1 MKEIGDFMF
10 KAMIE
15 FFNEIGLKQ
24 QTSEN
29 LARFILI
36 LFVIL
41 LCALGNILARRL
53 VLNIVSKIIK
63 KNTNKKISW
72 INQMLDNRVFHRL
85 AYLLSPL
92 IISFFIDYFP
102 KYQVLM
108 QRGIQV
114 YVVLVMILIV
124 DSVLSAFDDI
134 YVNYEISKTRPM
146 KGIIQVTKIVVFI
159 IGGIISMAALIGE
172 SPVIILGGISAL
184 TAVFMLVFQNTI
196 LGFVAGIQ
204 LTSNDMI
211 RIGDWIEVP
220 KYDANGTVIELSLL
234 TVKVQNFDYTITSI
248 PANALASDSFKNWRG
263 MQDSGGRRIMRAIYI
278 DVNSIRFCTEEMI
291 EHFKKIEFIKDYIT
305 TKQVEIMEYNR
316 NKNLDM
322 SELSNGRR
330 LTNIGVFRMYVTNYL
345 KNHPGLRKDMTLMVR
360 QLAPTSEGLPLEIYA
375 FSNGTN
381 WSDYENIQGDIFDHL
396 FAVVKEFGLQIYQ
409 SPTGQDFSKINIKNE
424 G

>member
-1 MKEIGDFMF
+1 MF

-409 SPTGQDFSKINIKNE
+409 SPTGQDFSKINIRE
-424 G
+424 

>member
-114 YVVLVMILIV
+114 YVVLVMILIL

-381 WSDYENIQGDIFDHL
+381 WTDYENIQGDIFDHL

-409 SPTGQDFSKINIKNE
+409 SPTGQDFSKINIRE
-424 G
+424 

>member
-72 INQMLDNRVFHRL
+72 MNQMLDNRVFHRL

-409 SPTGQDFSKINIKNE
+409 SPTGQDFSKINIRE
-424 G
+424 

>member
-53 VLNIVSKIIK
+53 VLNIVSRIIK

-409 SPTGQDFSKINIKNE
+409 SPTGQDFSKINIRE
-424 G
+424 

>member
-305 TKQVEIMEYNR
+305 SKQVEIMEYNR

-409 SPTGQDFSKINIKNE
+409 SPTGQDFSKINIRE
-424 G
+424 

>member
-248 PANALASDSFKNWRG
+248 PANALTSDSFKNWRG

-409 SPTGQDFSKINIKNE
+409 SPTGQDFSKINIRE
-424 G
+424 

>member
-409 SPTGQDFSKINIKNE
+409 SPTGQDFSKINIRK
-424 G
+424 

>member
-409 SPTGQDFSKINIKNE
+409 SPTGQDFSKINIRE
-424 G
+424 

>member
-1 MKEIGDFMF
+1 MF

-15 FFNEIGLKQ
+15 FFKDIGMKQ

-29 LARFILI
+29 LTRFILV

-41 LCALGNILARRL
+41 LCVLGNLVARRI
-53 VLNIVSKIIK
+53 VLNVVSKVIK
-63 KNTNKKISW
+63 NNKNHKIGW
-72 INQMLDNRVFHRL
+72 LNQMLDNKVFHRV
-85 AYLLSPL
+85 AYLISPL
-92 IISFFIDYFP
+92 IVSFFVEYFP
-102 KYQVLM
+102 NYKSLM

-114 YVVLVMILIV
+114 YVILVIILIV
-124 DSVLSAFDDI
+124 DAVLSAIDDI
-134 YVNYEISKTRPM
+134 YVKYEISKTRPM
-146 KGIIQVTKIVVFI
+146 KGIIQVTKIIVFI

-263 MQDSGGRRIMRAIYI
+263 MQDCGGRRIMRAIYI
-278 DVNSIRFCTEEMI
+278 DVNSIGFCTDEMI
-291 EHFKKIEFIKDYIT
+291 EHFKKIEYIKNYIT
-305 TKQVEIMEYNR
+305 KKEVEITAYNL
-316 NKNLDM
+316 NNNLDLT
-322 SELSNGRR
+322 ELSNGRR
-330 LTNIGVFRMYVTNYL
+330 LTNIGVFRIYVTNYL
-345 KNHPGLRKDMTLMVR
+345 RNHPGLRKDMTLMVR

-375 FSNGTN
+375 FSNGTD
-381 WSDYENIQGDIFDHL
+381 WVDYENIQGDIFDHL
-396 FAVVKEFGLQIYQ
+396 FAVVKEFGLSIYQ
-409 SPTGQDFSKINIKNE
+409 SPAGQDFRKHNKE
-424 G
+424 

>member
-53 VLNIVSKIIK
+53 VINIVSKIIK

-409 SPTGQDFSKINIKNE
+409 SPTGQDFSKINIRE
-424 G
+424 